1 MFHRLQS
8 GVKPD
13 PLLGR
18 YCLTG
23 GGNFI
28 YCAYRPVAL
37 MDRAPDSKSGCWGFE
52 SLLACH
58 FLLWINYG

>member
-8 GVKPD
+8 GVKTD
-13 PLLGR
+13 PLLEGIV
-18 YCLTG
+18 LTG

-28 YCAYRPVAL
+28 YSAYRPVAL

-52 SLLACH
+52 SLLACQ
-58 FLLWINYG
+58 F